1 MVLRVAEAVLVVAG
15 SVVEAASRLLPQ
27 GPQEDF
33 LEKVMEDPDVEEV
46 ASAAVAVGELVE
58 GE

>member
-1 MVLRVAEAVLVVAG
+1 MVVAE
-15 SVVEAASRLLPQ
+15 SVVEAASRLHPQ
-27 GPQEDF
+27 GPQGDF
-33 LEKVMEDPDVEEV
+33 LEKVMEDPGVDVEEV